1 MDGADDNS
9 FEDRI
14 SIGFAGEGQRGQAE
28 EWWKFT
34 GGCRVKNGKV
44 RKPKSDTAI

>member
-14 SIGFAGEGQRGQAE
+14 SIGFARGFSGVKQGGNSVKKHWQTSLNTGE
-28 EWWKFT
+28 
-34 GGCRVKNGKV
+34 
-44 RKPKSDTAI
+44 